1 MSKEPSLASEREL
14 RLQEVL
20 AEYIG
25 AVEAGQVPDRA
36 ALLERHPDLADELII
51 FFANQEA
58 LAVRAR
64 PSTHTDQ
71 TSRVGSSPAPSAQ
84 PAPGRA
90 NVVPRIGDF
99 EILHELARGGM
110 GVVYRARQISLGR
123 EVALKMILTNKSTSP
138 LTLRRFQTEAEA
150 AAHLDHPNIVP
161 VYEVGQIEGD
171 PYFTMKLVEGGSLSS
186 RLAEYGLRG
195 SGKGP
200 RLGQAE
206 VRATLRRSVGLLAT
220 VARAVHHAHLR
231 GILHRDLKPG
241 NILLDGEGRPMVAD
255 FGLAKRF
262 DQDTNLTQSLTV
274 LGTATYMAP
283 EQARPRKDGLTTAT
297 DVYSLGAIF
306 YELLTGRPPLVGNT
320 PFDTLLKVSQEQPVP
335 PRQRNPNVP
344 RDLELICLKCLD
356 KDPAGRYASALDL
369 AEDLERWLAGD
380 TISLRQA
387 TASERAWR
395 SARRHP
401 GAVALLATVAVA
413 LVAATVV
420 SLTMARQSA
429 ADRDRE
435 AAIAREQTLL
445 AEEKT
450 RLADAQTRLAEE
462 QTRSAERERA
472 ARDLAEKAGVENR
485 RLLVSGYVAN
495 GTRAL
500 DAGDP
505 FGALIWYGGALD
517 LDRGDAAREE
527 AHRVR
532 LAAALRRCPQL
543 VQVWFDND
551 DSRPTALSP
560 DGKRIALLRKD
571 SARVWDVNSGEAVSA
586 AIPLHGVA
594 DRVGF
599 SPNGKRL
606 FTVEKRAA
614 RVWDAVTGKPLTPP
628 LEHDKPIGWAT
639 FSPDGAR
646 LATVG
651 ADKNARVWDAATGKL
666 LAGPLAHDQPV
677 LFASFS
683 PDGKRLTTCG
693 GDYETHKGEIRVWDL
708 TAAKPTSRK
717 VTRPGVVS
725 WAHLAPDGEHVVA
738 AGGRRTAHVWSL
750 DTHRAENPPAVSF
763 VRLEPSGE
771 VGPDPTRVLRL
782 DGSTVRVYDAT
793 TAKPAGPPLVHGAPV
808 TLAVF
813 SPDGSLVATAARD
826 HTARV
831 WDAATGKPL
840 TPPLRHGRVIYQA
853 AFSDNGKRL
862 LTASED
868 GVVRVWDLAPRDPV
882 QPLATLAKGGP
893 SALSPDGRLV
903 AITDAKG
910 AVWVCDSAS
919 NKVIHGPWK
928 LNRPAT
934 AVLFSPDGRRVLAAS
949 EGDGRV
955 WDVGTGEAVT
965 PVLAH
970 SGPVKRLLYAAGGK
984 RFAIQGGNDRLE
996 TYDAATGSLLYSHAL
1011 PVKDTPGG
1019 PALTPDGNAVAVV
1032 SRSGMDVEI
1041 RDVVSGER
1049 RAGPFRHAALVA
1061 ATAVSPDGTRL
1072 AVATADGTVFLWDV
1086 ATGRP
1091 AAPVMQ
1097 HGAPLRQ
1104 VAFSGDGRFL
1114 ASVAEDHTGSNT
1126 PPDSPRSHRRS
1137 RARRGRY
1144 APGAAGRGRGLCRLG
1159 SQPGHAIGGRPGAFD
1174 AGAFRGGAGRP
1185 QRRVRAAGAGPVA
1198 GRLAPAARPV
1208 CR

>member
-1 MSKEPSLASEREL
+1 
-14 RLQEVL
+14 
-20 AEYIG
+20 
-25 AVEAGQVPDRA
+25 
-36 ALLERHPDLADELII
+36 
-51 FFANQEA
+51 
-58 LAVRAR
+58 
-64 PSTHTDQ
+64 
-71 TSRVGSSPAPSAQ
+71 
-84 PAPGRA
+84 
-90 NVVPRIGDF
+90 
-99 EILHELARGGM
+99 
-110 GVVYRARQISLGR
+110 
-123 EVALKMILTNKSTSP
+123 
-138 LTLRRFQTEAEA
+138 
-150 AAHLDHPNIVP
+150 
-161 VYEVGQIEGD
+161 
-171 PYFTMKLVEGGSLSS
+171 
-186 RLAEYGLRG
+186 
-195 SGKGP
+195 
-200 RLGQAE
+200 
-206 VRATLRRSVGLLAT
+206 
-220 VARAVHHAHLR
+220 
-231 GILHRDLKPG
+231 
-241 NILLDGEGRPMVAD
+241 
-255 FGLAKRF
+255 
-262 DQDTNLTQSLTV
+262 
-274 LGTATYMAP
+274 
-283 EQARPRKDGLTTAT
+283 
-297 DVYSLGAIF
+297 
-306 YELLTGRPPLVGNT
+306 
-320 PFDTLLKVSQEQPVP
+320 
-335 PRQRNPNVP
+335 
-344 RDLELICLKCLD
+344 
-356 KDPAGRYASALDL
+356 
-369 AEDLERWLAGD
+369 
-380 TISLRQA
+380 
-387 TASERAWR
+387 
-395 SARRHP
+395 
-401 GAVALLATVAVA
+401 
-413 LVAATVV
+413 
-420 SLTMARQSA
+420 
-429 ADRDRE
+429 
-435 AAIAREQTLL
+435 
-445 AEEKT
+445 
-450 RLADAQTRLAEE
+450 
-462 QTRSAERERA
+462 
-472 ARDLAEKAGVENR
+472 
-485 RLLVSGYVAN
+485 
-495 GTRAL
+495 
-500 DAGDP
+500 
-505 FGALIWYGGALD
+505 
-517 LDRGDAAREE
+517 
-527 AHRVR
+527 
-532 LAAALRRCPQL
+532 
-543 VQVWFDND
+543 
-551 DSRPTALSP
+551 
-560 DGKRIALLRKD
+560 
-571 SARVWDVNSGEAVSA
+571 
-586 AIPLHGVA
+586 
-594 DRVGF
+594 
-599 SPNGKRL
+599 
-606 FTVEKRAA
+606 
-614 RVWDAVTGKPLTPP
+614 
-628 LEHDKPIGWAT
+628 
-639 FSPDGAR
+639 
-646 LATVG
+646 
-651 ADKNARVWDAATGKL
+651 
-666 LAGPLAHDQPV
+666 
-677 LFASFS
+677 
-683 PDGKRLTTCG
+683 
-693 GDYETHKGEIRVWDL
+693 
-708 TAAKPTSRK
+708 
-717 VTRPGVVS
+717 
-725 WAHLAPDGEHVVA
+725 
-738 AGGRRTAHVWSL
+738 VWSL

-1114 ASVAEDHTGSNT
+1114 ASVAEDHTARVWEVRTGLAVT
-1126 PPDSPRSHRRS
+1126 PLLTHPEAIAAAGLAADGTRLALRGEGGACAVWDLSPDTRSADDLVHLTQVLSGEVLDGRSGGFEPLEPARLRDAWPRL
-1137 RARRGRY
+1137 RARY
-1144 APGAAGRGRGLCRLG
+1144 AGEFA
-1159 SQPGHAIGGRPGAFD
+1159 
-1174 AGAFRGGAGRP
+1174 
-1185 QRRVRAAGAGPVA
+1185 RAP
-1198 GRLAPAARPV
+1198 
-1208 CR
+1208 